1 MADISPFQGV
11 RYNPAKIGD
20 LAGVICPPYDVI
32 STEEQ
37 RLLHARDKHNF
48 VRLEH
53 GLTSGSD
60 TPGDNKYTRAA
71 ATLAQWLKQKVLK
84 PEPSPALYV
93 HDHHFQHSGKS
104 FIRRGLIACV
114 RLEEWNSGSIHP
126 HETTL
131 SRPRSDRMQL
141 LQACKANLSPIWAL
155 YDDAG
160 GQTAALL
167 EAHTKGAPAIDL
179 LTPEGERHILWP
191 VADADVHSQV
201 RAQFSGRS
209 LYIADGHHRYETA
222 LAYQKE
228 RLSVPIASGPTG
240 DEDFNYV
247 MMTLVDF
254 ADPGLVIL
262 PVHRLIK
269 GLTPPVMARMKERL
283 GQYFELHAFPID
295 QSVSSA
301 EHALPIP
308 ARQDSV
314 EGTMSVAGLE
324 PGKLFLLTWN
334 ANLAKAVASHHSK
347 PSARLAAVVFHHTVV
362 ETILG
367 CRGVEEETVVIDYT
381 YDRRQAIEKVSKKE
395 YQMAFLLEPVEASM
409 IKAVGDA
416 GDRMPGK
423 TTYFHPK
430 LPAGL
435 VLRLLKD

>member
-32 STEEQ
+32 SMEEQ
-37 RLLHARDKHNF
+37 RVLHARDKHNF

-60 TPGDNKYTRAA
+60 TPENNKYTRAA
-71 ATLAQWLKQKVLK
+71 ATLDRWLKQKVLK

-93 HDHHFQHSGKS
+93 HDHHFQHGGKS
-104 FIRRGLIACV
+104 FIRRGLIATV
-114 RLEEWNSGSIHP
+114 RLEEWNAGSIHP

-131 SRPRSDRMQL
+131 SRPRSDRMRL
-141 LQACKANLSPIWAL
+141 LQATRANLSPIWAL
-155 YDDAG
+155 YDDTG

-167 EAHTKGAPAIDL
+167 EAHTKGTPAIDL
-179 LTPEGERHILWP
+179 LTPEGERHVLWSI
-191 VADADVHSQV
+191 ADEDVHRQV
-201 RAQFSGRS
+201 RAQFAGRS

-228 RLSVPIASGPTG
+228 RLSAGRGATG
-240 DEDFNYV
+240 DGDFNHV
-247 MMTLVDF
+247 MLTLVDF
-254 ADPGLVIL
+254 ADQGLVIL

-269 GLTPPVMARMKERL
+269 GLAPPVMAQMKQRL
-283 GQYFELHAFPID
+283 GQYFELSPLPVDRLAFPAGD
-295 QSVSSA
+295 G
-301 EHALPIP
+301 LPVP

-314 EGTMSVAGLE
+314 EGAMAVAGLE

-334 ANLAKAVASHHSK
+334 ANLAKAVAGHHSK
-347 PSARLAAVVFHHTVV
+347 PSARLAAVVFHDTVV
-362 ETILG
+362 EGILG
-367 CRGVEEETVVIDYT
+367 CKGVEDEEVVIDYT
-381 YDRRQAIEKVSKKE
+381 YDGRQAVEKVLKKE

-435 VLRLLKD
+435 VMRVIGE